1 MTGREID
8 PRYSTCR
15 TWQHAWEPTTVERQ
29 GGEYVQG
36 LRCLRCTTE
45 RFVKV
50 NARTGH
56 RDGNKY
62 LYPEGYLLKGG
73 GALTADE
80 RAEIRLAEV
89 KGYLAARDELA
100 HRRRTTRRAR

>member
-1 MTGREID
+1 MTDREID

-15 TWQHAWEPTTVERQ
+15 TWQHAWEPTTVERR
-29 GGEYVQG
+29 GGDYVQG

-50 NARTGH
+50 NARTGD
-56 RDGNKY
+56 RAGNRY
-62 LYPEGYLLKGG
+62 LYPEGYVLKGG
-73 GALTADE
+73 GSLTARE

-89 KGYLAARDELA
+89 RGYLAARDELA
-100 HRRRTTRRAR
+100 HRRRSRRSR